1 MFSNSL
7 YLAALDTWWGDLSS
21 VEQIF
26 WAISIVF
33 SILFLIQFV
42 FSLIGLDFDAEAD
55 ADIHTDV
62 AGHDYSLDADFTLL
76 SVRSIIAFFTFFG
89 WTGIMALNQG
99 VTVWLAFGFASF
111 AGLLAMGLVAYLIF
125 LFSRLSQEGN
135 IDINKALHEKG
146 EVYLTI
152 PANKNGTGKIHLKI
166 DGAFREMEAVT
177 SGDTL
182 PTGTKIKVTQIIND
196 NLLQVEKAEGMLA
209 DF

>member
-62 AGHDYSLDADFTLL
+62 AGHDYSLDTDFTLL
-76 SVRSIIAFFTFFG
+76 
-89 WTGIMALNQG
+89 
-99 VTVWLAFGFASF
+99 
-111 AGLLAMGLVAYLIF
+111 
-125 LFSRLSQEGN
+125 
-135 IDINKALHEKG
+135 
-146 EVYLTI
+146 
-152 PANKNGTGKIHLKI
+152 
-166 DGAFREMEAVT
+166 
-177 SGDTL
+177 
-182 PTGTKIKVTQIIND
+182 
-196 NLLQVEKAEGMLA
+196 
-209 DF
+209 